1 MYNSFGN
8 ILNYAVKNT
17 RFVSRGKANSKAHSF
32 SVFTSLAVL
41 EELKYL
47 AAAPFFVP
55 LVVKVREEVCN
66 GTLAKEMKKRIRNG
80 KEEGQNDAEINSSCS
95 FGLRCFSKKSF
106 FAFGCLNGLLALLR
120 RALIFIKSIQR
131 IYPLSKFG
139 VYFISQVNQVFCPW
153 LRGALL
159 RRATYQ
165 FPRGCRR

>member
-17 RFVSRGKANSKAHSF
+17 RFVSRGKVNSKAHSF

-41 EELKYL
+41 KELKYL

-80 KEEGQNDAEINSSCS
+80 KEEGQNNAEINSSCI
-95 FGLRCFSKKSF
+95 FCARRFSKKSLF
-106 FAFGCLNGLLALLR
+106 VFGSLGELFSLLR

-131 IYPLSKFG
+131 ITPYLNLECILSVK
-139 VYFISQVNQVFCPW
+139 
-153 LRGALL
+153 
-159 RRATYQ
+159 
-165 FPRGCRR
+165 

>member
-47 AAAPFFVP
+47 AAAPFLVP

-66 GTLAKEMKKRIRNG
+66 GTLAQEMKKRIRNG
-80 KEEGQNDAEINSSCS
+80 KEEGQNDAEINFSCI
-95 FGLRCFSKKSF
+95 FCARRFSKKSLF
-106 FAFGCLNGLLALLR
+106 VFGSFRELFSLLR

-153 LRGALL
+153 LRGAL
-159 RRATYQ
+159 RMRATCQ